1 MNTTSPQWL
10 NGRGPNYDEMG
21 FIHYTDAGMFTIRT
35 FEHSLQKNGA
45 REIRAIRIKT
55 YTTGCGQA
63 MKDRQSILT

>member
-1 MNTTSPQWL
+1 
-10 NGRGPNYDEMG
+10 MG
-21 FIHYTDAGMFTIRT
+21 FIRYTDAGMFLIGT

-63 MKDRQSILT
+63 MEKRQPILT